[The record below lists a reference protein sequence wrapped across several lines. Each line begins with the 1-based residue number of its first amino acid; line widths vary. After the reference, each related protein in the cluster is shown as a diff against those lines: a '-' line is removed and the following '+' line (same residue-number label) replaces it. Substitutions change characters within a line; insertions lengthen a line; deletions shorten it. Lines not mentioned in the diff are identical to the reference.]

1 MFMDV
6 YEQECRKF
14 LKWCR
19 PKLGIK
25 GKIKVSLVHKPIRH
39 GDQETFGYY
48 EPDSRHI
55 VVSCLNRHVMDVMR
69 TLCHELVHMAQSQT
83 HTLTAEDGVTGS
95 AVENE
100 ANALAGILMR
110 LYRQQD

>member
-1 MFMDV
+1 MDP

-14 LKWCR
+14 VKWCR

-25 GKIKVSLVHKPIRH
+25 GKIRILLTHKEISQ
-39 GDQETFGYY
+39 GTQSTFGYY
-48 EPDSRHI
+48 SPHDDQI
-55 VVSCLNRHVMDVMR
+55 VVSCKGRHVMDVLR
-69 TLCHELVHMAQSQT
+69 TVCHELVHMAQNEI
-83 HTLTAEDGVTGS
+83 HEITAEDGVTGS

-110 LYRQQD
+110 LYRQHD

>member
-1 MFMDV
+1 MIMNP

-14 LKWCR
+14 VKWCR

-25 GKIKVSLVHKPIRH
+25 GKIKVTLVMTPIKH

-48 EPDSRHI
+48 SPDDRRI
-55 VVSCLNRHVMDVMR
+55 VVSCKDRHVMDVMR
-69 TLCHELVHMAQSQT
+69 TLCHEMVHMAQAQIRE
-83 HTLTAEDGVTGS
+83 LTAEDGSTGS
-95 AVENE
+95 AVENQ

-110 LYRQQD
+110 LYRQDT